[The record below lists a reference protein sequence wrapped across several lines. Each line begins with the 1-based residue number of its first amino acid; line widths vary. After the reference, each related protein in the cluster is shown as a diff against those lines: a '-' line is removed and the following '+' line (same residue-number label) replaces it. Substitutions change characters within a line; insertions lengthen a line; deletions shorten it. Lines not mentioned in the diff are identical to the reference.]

1 MPIIKNVSRQVF
13 QLPSLK
19 HQTLA
24 SAAGGLG
31 KLEMWMQ
38 TLELGAAAPV
48 SLPRVR
54 GGPGRVERRRLAFD

>member
-48 SLPRVR
+48 HYHECEEVLVVLR
-54 GGPGRVERRRLAFD
+54 GAG